1 MSTITTKD
9 GPADLPQGLGQRAMS
24 EPLTRRGVLIGALT
38 LVVAAAGGRL
48 DAAAKPSIAVHKSPT

>member
-1 MSTITTKD
+1 
-9 GPADLPQGLGQRAMS
+9 MS

-48 DAAAKPSIAVHKSPT
+48 DAAAKPSIEVHKSPT